1 MFALIM
7 ISTGILE
14 YGWIFNGIG
23 HALPLY
29 EILCCPLAYY
39 LGKMFPKPVT
49 LPKTVLNIM
58 AVISLIITILS
69 PLLKMPVMTNFIRIL
84 LLSIVIHSMKD
95 GFQQNA
101 NSFFKR
107 LLYAIGG
114 IMSILAVDIPDILFL
129 LIGITALIGLQGYDI
144 KILMSDQEEYE
155 DYFDVKIYRTNRY
168 HQSFGIT
175 HGKSRGGYSAVMLF
189 HTLCYYC
196 YIHISLIAILS
207 TFDSFHTFSGNEIL
221 LFVFGILA
229 IFFSPLFFRVDN
241 TVTPIFYIGNIIVFS
256 ILIIMSFLEVNSVF
270 VTLYLLSV
278 MGKGMDCTITKK
290 SMRTNKFDETSMNI
304 SQNIGYILGIV
315 MAVIISMTFADT
327 AQTIMLILG
336 AISIVLSMLCML
348 LTELKQRIL

>member
-1 MFALIM
+1 
-7 ISTGILE
+7 
-14 YGWIFNGIG
+14 
-23 HALPLY
+23 
-29 EILCCPLAYY
+29 
-39 LGKMFPKPVT
+39 
-49 LPKTVLNIM
+49 
-58 AVISLIITILS
+58 
-69 PLLKMPVMTNFIRIL
+69 
-84 LLSIVIHSMKD
+84 
-95 GFQQNA
+95 
-101 NSFFKR
+101 
-107 LLYAIGG
+107 
-114 IMSILAVDIPDILFL
+114 MSILAVDIPDILFL

-144 KILMSDQEEYE
+144 KMLMSDQEEYE

-229 IFFSPLFFRVDN
+229 IFFSPLFFRVDNTVTFRVDN

-348 LTELKQRIL
+348 LTELKQ

>member
-1 MFALIM
+1 M
-7 ISTGILE
+7 
-14 YGWIFNGIG
+14 
-23 HALPLY
+23 
-29 EILCCPLAYY
+29 
-39 LGKMFPKPVT
+39 
-49 LPKTVLNIM
+49 
-58 AVISLIITILS
+58 
-69 PLLKMPVMTNFIRIL
+69 
-84 LLSIVIHSMKD
+84 
-95 GFQQNA
+95 
-101 NSFFKR
+101 
-107 LLYAIGG
+107 
-114 IMSILAVDIPDILFL
+114 
-129 LIGITALIGLQGYDI
+129 
-144 KILMSDQEEYE
+144 
-155 DYFDVKIYRTNRY
+155 
-168 HQSFGIT
+168 
-175 HGKSRGGYSAVMLF
+175 
-189 HTLCYYC
+189 
-196 YIHISLIAILS
+196 IAILS
-207 TFDSFHTFSGNEIL
+207 TFASFHTFSGNEIL

-315 MAVIISMTFADT
+315 TAVIISMTFADT